1 MEIGVNR
8 PIVLITGILTLKPAM
23 RAPKARAKIFAY
35 LVWEIV
41 VAKGGL
47 RPVVEN

>member
-1 MEIGVNR
+1 MEVRVNR
-8 PIVLITGILTLKPAM
+8 PIVETGILTSKPAR
-23 RAPKARAKIFAY
+23 RAPKARAKIFAH